1 MGSGR
6 HVKASKHAITRSQ
19 SAIVGAIKTDGG
31 KTDATTLVVRAWR
44 DEPDLDLANVLFA
57 LERDLRTLHDAGYI
71 EFSRSIDRAGEVHRE
86 EAVLATELDSV
97 FPLNPLVE
105 WDPEGHGFTARVD
118 AGYQLRIN
126 FTGAGKAEF
135 DGA

>member
-19 SAIVGAIKTDGG
+19 SAIVAVIKSDGG
-31 KTDATTLVVRAWR
+31 VTDATSLVVRAR
-44 DEPDLDLANVLFA
+44 REDPTLDLANVLFA
-57 LERDLRTLHDAGYI
+57 LERDLRTLHDAGYV
-71 EFSRSIDRAGEVHRE
+71 EFSLSIQDPGGLHHDRPVLRS
-86 EAVLATELDSV
+86 ELDTV

-105 WDPEGHGFTARVD
+105 WDPEGHGFSARED

-126 FTGAGKAEF
+126 FTQSGKSEF
-135 DGA
+135 APE